1 MITNVTTNLKRIN
14 WISLATVKVVKTK
27 VKKEKWGRERRG
39 YSRPLR
45 GGAGWGT
52 LRPLLGNPELGE
64 GSRVLTREKCY
75 SVQIPFLNLKFTYEI
90 TKSYVS
96 LVKGFLLRATISR
109 HYMLSKR

>member
-1 MITNVTTNLKRIN
+1 MDKF
-14 WISLATVKVVKTK
+14 SYAKSSQDEG
-27 VKKEKWGRERRG
+27 KKEKWGRERRG

-64 GSRVLTREKCY
+64 GFRVLTREKCY
-75 SVQIPFLNLKFTYEI
+75 SVQIPFLNLNFTYEI
-90 TKSYVS
+90 TKSYVG